1 MMETASLVRGRATS
15 VNLDER
21 RKKKNS
27 FINKWKSFRSRTL
40 PIKDIELGET
50 SVDDV
55 TSENV
60 EMDLSVKICKDKIRQ
75 SFMDCIRASSRD
87 PKILMDVELRCSV
100 SSEELAKVDPNVM
113 LLWACFTRRDDL
125 LPELIQMGANINF
138 IGPVEGYTPLHLAAF
153 SGCLKCLNWLIN
165 RHCNLEVL
173 ANNCSALHLAVLG
186 NNLEAVK
193 ILLWAGCQIHSTVLH
208 FAVRSNAVECIPL
221 LLSKQVD
228 VNTLDSA
235 GVSPLHIA
243 ADTGNINIVKML
255 LEVENVNVNLLTMD
269 RRNTALHYAAEGGH
283 INVIKLL
290 LIKKAD
296 VTIRNKKGQT
306 PLHLGTRSQSPE
318 CVDLLLKANSDIS
331 AKDNENRTPLHTA
344 VGKGLQAYSTVE
356 MLIKGGADVNSKDNF
371 GYTALHIAAVNEL
384 TSCVDLL
391 IMNGADVSARTK
403 GGQTALSIIRR
414 KTSTSLATIKKKL
427 DSSLSINYPEQAYRE
442 IELKLD
448 FRYLLQHSSGGEIS
462 LLKTLVDEGEKGMLD
477 HPLCCAF
484 LHLKWQKIRRF
495 YFLRLVLSAVFVML
509 LTMYVMTA
517 LVHECYNT
525 ARNVTIYN
533 AFKETSKNKTG
544 DLCRKKNVFGNLL
557 LGNPII
563 MVILWYILSV
573 FTVFEIFR
581 KLFGIAGYS
590 SAGQYFG
597 QLVNT
602 IEWFTIISVFAT
614 SFIYTGRTYPWQNH
628 LGAFGV
634 LCGWTNLMFI
644 IGQLPVFGTYVA
656 MFTKVQAEFFKLFF
670 AYTCLLIGFTIS
682 FCVIFPTN
690 KAFENPLIGFIKVL
704 VMMTGELDME
714 LLISDGYSN
723 SVLLNILNIS
733 ALITFVL
740 FIIFVT
746 IVLMNLLVGI
756 AVHDIQGLH
765 KTAGLSKLVRLTD
778 LISFLELSLFQGY
791 LPNQIVEMLKSSA
804 LMSPD
809 LFRVVLHVKPLN
821 PRENRL
827 PRNILMEALA
837 IARQKQ
843 PCSNSYRSPRNE
855 RPYNELLLHKIDK
868 LEVMLENQK
877 LIMDA
882 LLNKL
887 KL

>member
-1 MMETASLVRGRATS
+1 MMETASLVRATS

-21 RKKKNS
+21 RKKKSS

-55 TSENV
+55 ISENMEV
-60 EMDLSVKICKDKIRQ
+60 DLSVKICKEKIRQ
-75 SFMDCIRASSRD
+75 SFMNCIRASSRD
-87 PKILMDVELRCSV
+87 PKILMDIELRCSV
-100 SSEELAKVDPNVM
+100 SSEELLKVDPNLL
-113 LLWACFTRRDDL
+113 LLWACFTKRDDL
-125 LPELIQMGANINF
+125 LPELIKMGANINF
-138 IGPVEGYTPLHLAAF
+138 SCPFEEYTPLHLAAF
-153 SGCLKCLNWLIN
+153 SGCLKSLKWLIN
-165 RHCNLEVL
+165 EGCNLEVM
-173 ANNCSALHLAVLG
+173 ANNCSPLHFAVLG

-193 ILLWAGCQIHSTVLH
+193 ILLGAGSKIHCTVLH
-208 FAVRSNAVECIPL
+208 YAVHTNAIECIPI

-228 VNTLDSA
+228 TNTLDSA
-235 GVSPLHIA
+235 GFSPLHIA
-243 ADTGNINIVKML
+243 ADTGNINIIKML
-255 LEVENVNVNLLTMD
+255 LEVENINVDLLTVD
-269 RRNTALHYAAEGGH
+269 RGNTALHYAAEGGH
-283 INVIKLL
+283 TNVIKLL
-290 LIKKAD
+290 LNKKAD
-296 VTIRNKKGQT
+296 VFIRNKKGQT
-306 PLHLGTRSQSPE
+306 PLHLGTRSQSAE
-318 CVDLLLKANSDIS
+318 CVDLLLKAKSDIS

-344 VGKGLQAYSTVE
+344 VGKGLLAYSTVE
-356 MLIKGGADVNSKDNF
+356 MLIKGGADVNAKDKY

-384 TSCVDLL
+384 TNCVDLL
-391 IMNGADVSARTK
+391 IINGADVSARTR

-414 KTSTSLATIKKKL
+414 KTSASLSTIKKKL
-427 DSSLSINYPEQAYRE
+427 DSSVSIHYPEQYKE

-448 FRYLLQHSSGGEIS
+448 FRYLLQHSSGGEVG

-509 LTMYVMTA
+509 LTLYVMTA
-517 LVHECYNT
+517 LAHECYNT
-525 ARNVTIYN
+525 AKNVTIYDTVT
-533 AFKETSKNKTG
+533 ESLKNKTG
-544 DLCRKKNVFGNLL
+544 DLCRKKSIVGNLL
-557 LGNPII
+557 LENPFI
-563 MVILWYILSV
+563 MELLWYILSV

-581 KLFGIAGYS
+581 KLFGLAGYS

-597 QLVNT
+597 QLVNI
-602 IEWFTIISVFAT
+602 IEWFTIISVFSI
-614 SFIYTGRTYPWQNH
+614 SFIYTGKTYPWQNH

-634 LCGWTNLMFI
+634 LCGWTNLMVI
-644 IGQLPVFGTYVA
+644 IGQLPVFGTYVE

-714 LLISDGYSN
+714 LLLSDGYNN
-723 SVLLNILNIS
+723 SFLLNILNIS
-733 ALITFVL
+733 AHITFVL
-740 FIIFVT
+740 FLIFVT

-765 KTAGLSKLVRLTD
+765 KTAGLSKLVRITD

-791 LPNQIVEMLKSSA
+791 LPNQIVEILKSSA

-809 LFRVVLHVKPLN
+809 LFRVVLHVRPLN

-827 PRNILMEALA
+827 PRNILMAALE
-837 IARQKQ
+837 IARQKR
-843 PCSNSYRSPRNE
+843 PCTSYRSPSDE
-855 RPYNELLLHKIDK
+855 RPYNELLLQKIDK
-868 LEVMLENQK
+868 LEAMLENQK